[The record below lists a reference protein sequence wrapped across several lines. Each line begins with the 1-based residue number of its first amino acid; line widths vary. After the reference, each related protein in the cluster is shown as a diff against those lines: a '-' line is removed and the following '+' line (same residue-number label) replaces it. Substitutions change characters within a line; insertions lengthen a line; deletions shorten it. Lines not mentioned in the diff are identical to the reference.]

1 MAPTK
6 ARKTKTSRTGESRKP
21 RLPKDVAAAV
31 TAVCDKKA
39 EDVVVL
45 DLRKTGGFTDYF
57 VICTGANAR
66 QMTAIADSV
75 LDTLRQSLD
84 ERPALA
90 EGVDK
95 SEWILLDYFNFVVH
109 IFSRECRAFYGL
121 ERLWGNAERHEIT
134 TRSADVRRRC
144 AHGGGSRAAMRGVRH
159 TPSNSRHAAPSATS
173 CWTGVDLMRPPLA
186 RLVDDSV
193 IDVSRS
199 AGLYEG
205 ALRDIIHAF
214 KYRWAANARGQV
226 GRQDARGW
234 QRSARRM
241 PTALCPSRSIRGED
255 LREDS
260 ISQRIWLLIS
270 ICPSSTHSGER
281 EPRRRKRA

>member
-1 MAPTK
+1 MATTK
-6 ARKTKTSRTGESRKP
+6 GRERPRKTKTSRAGETRKP

-45 DLRKTGGFTDYF
+45 DLRKTSGFTDYF
-57 VICTGANAR
+57 VICSGANPR

-75 LDTLRQSLD
+75 QDTLRHSLD

-134 TRSADVRRRC
+134 DENR
-144 AHGGGSRAAMRGVRH
+144 
-159 TPSNSRHAAPSATS
+159 
-173 CWTGVDLMRPPLA
+173 
-186 RLVDDSV
+186 
-193 IDVSRS
+193 
-199 AGLYEG
+199 
-205 ALRDIIHAF
+205 
-214 KYRWAANARGQV
+214 
-226 GRQDARGW
+226 
-234 QRSARRM
+234 
-241 PTALCPSRSIRGED
+241 
-255 LREDS
+255 
-260 ISQRIWLLIS
+260 
-270 ICPSSTHSGER
+270 
-281 EPRRRKRA
+281 